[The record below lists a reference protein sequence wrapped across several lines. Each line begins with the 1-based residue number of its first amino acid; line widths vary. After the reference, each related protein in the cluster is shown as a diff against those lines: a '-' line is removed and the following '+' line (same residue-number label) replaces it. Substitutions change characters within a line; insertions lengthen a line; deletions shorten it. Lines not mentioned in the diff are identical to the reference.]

1 MRKWIDIACFASGAT
16 EVVSVPAVIKVI
28 AKAKEEH
35 FCNGNRINVSRKQA
49 QMYMCLIIKL
59 QTPWSNKR

>member
-1 MRKWIDIACFASGAT
+1 MGRWIDIACFASGAT
-16 EVVSVPAVIKVI
+16 EDVSVPAVIKVI
-28 AKAKEEH
+28 TSFAKAKEEH

-59 QTPWSNKR
+59 QTP